1 MRLSARGL
9 VLFGIFFGITCT
21 RSTLESLREEAAVI
35 RILSQLL
42 AAQTYVRSKVQVYD
56 KIILAT
62 RRFRRIDDAE
72 RMVSQLSEVS
82 KTTEKRGEG
91 RNGDFPR
98 RRKRMIPV
106 RRYDVKSIS

>member
-42 AAQTYVRSKVQVYD
+42 AAQTYVRSKVRVYD

-72 RMVSQLSEVS
+72 RMVSQLRGIENDG
-82 KTTEKRGEG
+82 ERGEG
-91 RNGDFPR
+91 RNGDFHEEER
-98 RRKRMIPV
+98 G
-106 RRYDVKSIS
+106 